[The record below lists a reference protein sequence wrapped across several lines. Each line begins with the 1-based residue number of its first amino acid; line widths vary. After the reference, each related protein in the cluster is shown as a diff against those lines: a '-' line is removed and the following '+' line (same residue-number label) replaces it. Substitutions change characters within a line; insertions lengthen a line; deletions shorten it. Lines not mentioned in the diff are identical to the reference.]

1 MTTFTD
7 HRVWQDVY
15 HVPARGM
22 GSLREVPG
30 GHHHRIR
37 GHVFQGEM
45 SMAVSTRDLPDTMA
59 SPETGETLRR
69 GVRPFVV
76 TYKGK
81 SKTIELPGYYP
92 ENGDEGIHVGNDM
105 AASDAALRALKEEI
119 EGIPSPA
126 TIKRVRKKLKLSQR
140 EAGGL
145 LKVGENAFDK
155 YERGLVEPSGPT
167 SQLLRLLDHH
177 PELIEELRQGAA

>member
-1 MTTFTD
+1 
-7 HRVWQDVY
+7 
-15 HVPARGM
+15 
-22 GSLREVPG
+22 
-30 GHHHRIR
+30 
-37 GHVFQGEM
+37 
-45 SMAVSTRDLPDTMA
+45 MAVSKTDLPDTMV

-69 GVRPFVV
+69 GIRPFIV

-81 SKTIELPGYYP
+81 SITVELPGYYP
-92 ENGDEGIHVGNDM
+92 DNGDDGVHVGDDM
-105 AASDAALRALKEEI
+105 AVTDAALRALKEEI

-126 TIKRVRKKLKLSQR
+126 TIRRVREKLKLSQR

-167 SQLLRLLDHH
+167 SQLLRLLDQH
-177 PELIEELRQGAA
+177 PELIEELRESA

>member
-1 MTTFTD
+1 
-7 HRVWQDVY
+7 
-15 HVPARGM
+15 
-22 GSLREVPG
+22 
-30 GHHHRIR
+30 
-37 GHVFQGEM
+37 
-45 SMAVSTRDLPDTMA
+45 MAVAKKDLPDAMM
-59 SPETGETLRR
+59 SPETGEVLHR

-81 SKTIELPGYYP
+81 SITIELPGYYP
-92 ENGDEGIHVGNDM
+92 EGGGEGIHVGDDM
-105 AASDAALRALKEEI
+105 AVTDAALRALKEEI
-119 EGIPSPA
+119 EGVPSPA
-126 TIKRVRKKLKLSQR
+126 TIRKLRLKLKLSQR

-177 PELIEELRQGAA
+177 PELVEELRRTSS